1 MVPNVAHFGDVSRE
15 IYLRGLAG
23 QRPELPMT
31 ADGLEAAA
39 QRVLPAEAFGY
50 VAGGASTERT
60 VAANRE
66 AFARWRIVPRMLRR
80 VTERDLST
88 TVLGTSMT
96 APVLTAPIGALGLVH
111 PDADLAVTR
120 AAAALGLPVCCP
132 PCHRPRWKK
141 LQLQLG
147 MP

>member
-1 MVPNVAHFGDVSRE
+1 MVPNVAHFGDVSKE

-60 VAANRE
+60 VA
-66 AFARWRIVPRMLRR
+66 
-80 VTERDLST
+80 
-88 TVLGTSMT
+88 
-96 APVLTAPIGALGLVH
+96 
-111 PDADLAVTR
+111 
-120 AAAALGLPVCCP
+120 
-132 PCHRPRWKK
+132 
-141 LQLQLG
+141 
-147 MP
+147 